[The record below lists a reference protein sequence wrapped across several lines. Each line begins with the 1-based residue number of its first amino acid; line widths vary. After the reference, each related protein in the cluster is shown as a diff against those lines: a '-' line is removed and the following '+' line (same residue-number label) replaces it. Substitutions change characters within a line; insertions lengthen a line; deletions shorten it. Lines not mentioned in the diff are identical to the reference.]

1 MSRVLTCDICKS
13 NTSAIVAKMF
23 YAEMGKE
30 PIRSKKAKS
39 IHNNY
44 TKHLDVGVC
53 CADRVTTAFQWRD
66 RMTAAEYHESR
77 RKSRHGGRR
86 APAVEAKKTGV

>member
-1 MSRVLTCDICKS
+1 MRQISCDICKQP
-13 NTSAIVAKMF
+13 TEQIVAKMF
-23 YAEMGKE
+23 YAEARKE

-53 CADRVTTAFQWRD
+53 CAERVTTAFQWRD
-66 RMTAAEYHESR
+66 RMTAAEYHASR
-77 RKSRHGGRR
+77 AKSTKGGRR
-86 APAVEAKKTGV
+86 APAPVETQQ